1 MLVVSALLLSC
12 NLHLFVGAF
21 GIVNTIGARGS
32 VVVSKG
38 RSNGFLG
45 SFQTQTSSTST
56 STTTRLSA
64 VLPQGY
70 QDFGNNAIR
79 EAARQCGMVF
89 DNENEVDGD
98 GDNNN
103 NMESQNGA
111 TRLGIEW
118 KAGSIIVT
126 VHGEVALAAGGA
138 SGSEDEKEENVGD
151 VVENEGEEDEPFGDL
166 EVEGEGDDSKE
177 NDEPQDEEE
186 EQEPEEFSLTL
197 LARTINKI
205 LDDDGTGLAIAE
217 VHSIEVTTPGV
228 ADELVPGTPQFE
240 AFKGFEVIVQ
250 QFDTKTKK
258 VKTIEGRLVERNDEF
273 TIINMKGRMKK
284 LKNETVQSV
293 RLPKAKKEKGAR

>member
-1 MLVVSALLLSC
+1 MLVVSALLLSLSLLLQWEANC
-12 NLHLFVGAF
+12 HLPLFVGAF
-21 GIVNTIGARGS
+21 GIRNTIGARGS
-32 VVVSKG
+32 GVVVSKG
-38 RSNGFLG
+38 SG
-45 SFQTQTSSTST
+45 SFQPSSASR
-56 STTTRLSA
+56 TTRLSA
-64 VLPQGY
+64 ILPQGY
-70 QDFGNNAIR
+70 QEFGNNAIR

-89 DNENEVDGD
+89 DNENEVDGN

-103 NMESQNGA
+103 NMEGQNGA

-126 VHGEVALAAGGA
+126 VHGEVALAAGG
-138 SGSEDEKEENVGD
+138 SE
-151 VVENEGEEDEPFGDL
+151 EEDEEETKGDVDENEDGDDGPFGDL
-166 EVEGEGDDSKE
+166 ENESENSKDSG
-177 NDEPQDEEE
+177 EPQEDDEE

-228 ADELVPGTPQFE
+228 SDELVPGTPQFE

-273 TIINMKGRMKK
+273 TIINIKGRMKK
-284 LKNETVQSV
+284 MKNNTVQMV